1 MRFILWVPILAAWL
15 ALTALFSIR
24 HLGAV
29 DRRLELLFSVNP
41 DSVAW
46 VAGSLVLFGL
56 GSILMAG
63 HATRRFSEYANAR
76 RRDPNDDGSGDK
88 YKPGFWRTLANALF
102 PVFIASVL
110 TAGLVV
116 GASFIFEQ
124 GRERV
129 EGATGT
135 FDYGT
140 VQATLFSDGTAQ
152 CHLDMEEAP
161 CVFAYRDE
169 PFLNDVLGVQE
180 SWAVSFGD
188 LDDSGS
194 DFVFSWGRT
203 GNLLTVNFGDLNG
216 LLSERDTLDGT
227 EEETP

>member
-152 CHLDMEEAP
+152 CRLDMEEAP